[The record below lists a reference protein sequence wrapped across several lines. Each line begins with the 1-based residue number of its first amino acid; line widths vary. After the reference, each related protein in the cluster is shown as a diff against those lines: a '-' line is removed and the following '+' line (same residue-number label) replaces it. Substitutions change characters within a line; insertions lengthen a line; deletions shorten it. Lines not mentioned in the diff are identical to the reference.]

1 MKSELS
7 KTWVFRYAPDSP
19 DFIGGKGSEKMRFVA
34 EPVARLIE
42 EFNKLP
48 GIGPK
53 SAQRLAYHLLRGS
66 DEEATSLA
74 EAILTLKEKI
84 KLCSVCFNITDCD
97 PCLICQDTERDHSR
111 ICVVEKPS
119 DILPLE
125 RTGKYNGVYHVVH
138 GTISPAQGIGPEELK
153 IKELLA
159 RLQDGSATEVIVATN
174 PNVESE
180 TLAMYLQRII
190 TPLGIRVTRLAR
202 GLPFG
207 AELEYADDLTLG
219 QALENR
225 RDF

>member
-1 MKSELS
+1 
-7 KTWVFRYAPDSP
+7 
-19 DFIGGKGSEKMRFVA
+19 MRFVA

-53 SAQRLAYHLLRGS
+53 SAQRLAYHLLRSS
-66 DEEATSLA
+66 DEEATALVK
-74 EAILTLKEKI
+74 AILTLKEKI
-84 KLCSVCFNITDCD
+84 KLCSVCFHNTDCD
-97 PCLICQDTERDHSR
+97 PCLICQDTERDHSK

-125 RTGKYNGVYHVVH
+125 RTGKYNGVYHVAH
-138 GTISPAQGIGPEELK
+138 GTISPTQGIGPEELK

-159 RLQDGSATEVIVATN
+159 RLQDGSVTEVIVATN

-180 TLAMYLQRII
+180 TMAMYLQRII
-190 TPLGIRVTRLAR
+190 TPLGVCVTRLAR

>member
-1 MKSELS
+1 
-7 KTWVFRYAPDSP
+7 
-19 DFIGGKGSEKMRFVA
+19 MRFVA
-34 EPVARLIE
+34 EPISRLIE

-53 SAQRLAYHLLRGS
+53 SAKRMAYHLLRS
-66 DEEATSLA
+66 PDEEAKALA

-84 KLCSVCFNITDCD
+84 KLCSVCFDNTDCD
-97 PCLICQDTERDHSR
+97 PCRVCQDKERDHSK

-125 RTGKYNGVYHVVH
+125 QTGKYNGVYHVLH
-138 GTISPAQGIGPEELK
+138 GTISPTEGVGPEELK

-159 RLQDGSATEVIVATN
+159 RLKDGSVTEVIVATN

-180 TLAMYLQRII
+180 TMAMYLHRII
-190 TPLGIRVTRLAR
+190 TPLGFRVTRLAR

-225 RDF
+225 REF

>member
-1 MKSELS
+1 LK
-7 KTWVFRYAPDSP
+7 
-19 DFIGGKGSEKMRFVA
+19 FVP
-34 EPVARLIE
+34 EPIAGLIE
-42 EFNKLP
+42 ELNKLP

-53 SAQRLAYHLLRGS
+53 SAKRLAYHILRSS
-66 DEEATSLA
+66 DEEARALA
-74 EAILTLKEKI
+74 KAILTLKETI
-84 KLCSVCFNITDCD
+84 KLCSLCFNNTDCD
-97 PCLICQDTERDHSR
+97 PCRICQDKERDRSK

-125 RTGKYNGVYHVVH
+125 QTGKYNGVYHVLH
-138 GTISPAQGIGPEELK
+138 GTISPTEGIGPNELK

-159 RLQDGSATEVIVATN
+159 RLKDDSVTEVIVATN

-180 TLAMYLQRII
+180 TMAMYLQRII
-190 TPLGIRVTRLAR
+190 TPLGVRVTRLAR

-225 RDF
+225 REF

>member
-1 MKSELS
+1 
-7 KTWVFRYAPDSP
+7 
-19 DFIGGKGSEKMRFVA
+19 MRTIA
-34 EPVARLIE
+34 EPISRLIE
-42 EFNKLP
+42 ELNKLP

-53 SAQRLAYHLLRGS
+53 SAKRLAYHLLQSS
-66 DEEATSLA
+66 DEEARALA

-84 KLCSVCFNITDCD
+84 KLCSVCLNSTDCD
-97 PCLICQDTERDHSR
+97 PCHICQDKERDHSK

-125 RTGKYNGVYHVVH
+125 QTGKYNGVYHVLH
-138 GTISPAQGIGPEELK
+138 GTISPTQGIGPEELK
-153 IKELLA
+153 IKNLLA
-159 RLQDGSATEVIVATN
+159 RLKDGSITEVIVATN

-180 TLAMYLQRII
+180 TMAMYLHQLV

-225 RDF
+225 REF

>member
-1 MKSELS
+1 
-7 KTWVFRYAPDSP
+7 
-19 DFIGGKGSEKMRFVA
+19 MRTVA
-34 EPVARLIE
+34 EPISRLIE
-42 EFNKLP
+42 ELNKLP

-53 SAQRLAYHLLRGS
+53 SAKRLAYHLLRSS
-66 DEEATSLA
+66 DDEAKALA
-74 EAILTLKEKI
+74 EAILTIKEKI
-84 KLCSVCFNITDCD
+84 KLCSVCFDSTDCD
-97 PCLICQDTERDHSR
+97 PCRICQDTERDHSK

-125 RTGKYNGVYHVVH
+125 QTGRYDGVYHVLH
-138 GTISPAQGIGPEELK
+138 GTISPTQGIGPEDLK
-153 IKELLA
+153 VKELLA
-159 RLQDGSATEVIVATN
+159 RLKDDSVTEIIVATN

-180 TLAMYLQRII
+180 TMAMYLQRLI

-225 RDF
+225 REF

>member
-1 MKSELS
+1 
-7 KTWVFRYAPDSP
+7 
-19 DFIGGKGSEKMRFVA
+19 MRFVA

-42 EFNKLP
+42 EFSKLP

-53 SAQRLAYHLLRGS
+53 SAQRLTYHLLRS
-66 DEEATSLA
+66 PDEEARALA
-74 EAILTLKEKI
+74 EAILTLKEQI
-84 KLCSVCFNITDCD
+84 RLCSVCFNITDCD
-97 PCLICQDTERDHSR
+97 PCLVCQDKGRDHSK

-125 RTGKYNGVYHVVH
+125 RTGKYNGTYHVLH
-138 GTISPAQGIGPEELK
+138 GTISPTQGIGPDELK

-159 RLQDGSATEVIVATN
+159 RLKDGSVTEVIVATN

-180 TLAMYLQRII
+180 TMAMYLQRLIA
-190 TPLGIRVTRLAR
+190 PLGIHVTRLAR

-225 RDF
+225 REF

>member
-1 MKSELS
+1 
-7 KTWVFRYAPDSP
+7 
-19 DFIGGKGSEKMRFVA
+19 MRTVA
-34 EPVARLIE
+34 EPISRLIE
-42 EFNKLP
+42 ELNKLP

-53 SAQRLAYHLLRGS
+53 SAKRLAYHLLRSS
-66 DEEATSLA
+66 DEEAQALA

-84 KLCSVCFNITDCD
+84 KLCSVCFDSTDCD
-97 PCLICQDTERDHSR
+97 PCRICQDTERDHSK

-119 DILPLE
+119 DVLPLE
-125 RTGKYNGVYHVVH
+125 QTGRYDGVYHVLH
-138 GTISPAQGIGPEELK
+138 GTISPTQGIGPEDLK
-153 IKELLA
+153 VKELLA
-159 RLQDGSATEVIVATN
+159 RLKDDSVTEIIVATN

-180 TLAMYLQRII
+180 TMAMYLQRLI

-225 RDF
+225 REF

>member
-1 MKSELS
+1 
-7 KTWVFRYAPDSP
+7 
-19 DFIGGKGSEKMRFVA
+19 MRTVA
-34 EPVARLIE
+34 EPISRLIE
-42 EFNKLP
+42 ELNKLP

-53 SAQRLAYHLLRGS
+53 SAKRLAYHLLRSS
-66 DEEATSLA
+66 DEEAKALA

-84 KLCSVCFNITDCD
+84 KLCSVCFNNTDCD
-97 PCLICQDTERDHSR
+97 PCRICQDKERDHSK

-125 RTGKYNGVYHVVH
+125 QTGKYDGVYHVLH
-138 GTISPAQGIGPEELK
+138 GTISPTEGVGPEELK

-159 RLQDGSATEVIVATN
+159 RLKDDSVTEVIVATN

-180 TLAMYLQRII
+180 TMTLYLQRII

-225 RDF
+225 REF

>member
-1 MKSELS
+1 
-7 KTWVFRYAPDSP
+7 
-19 DFIGGKGSEKMRFVA
+19 MRTVA
-34 EPVARLIE
+34 EPISRLIE
-42 EFNKLP
+42 ELNRLP

-53 SAQRLAYHLLRGS
+53 SAKRLAYHLLRSS
-66 DEEATSLA
+66 DEEAKALA

-84 KLCSVCFNITDCD
+84 KLCSICFDSTDCD
-97 PCLICQDTERDHSR
+97 PCRICQDTERDHSK

-125 RTGKYNGVYHVVH
+125 QTGRYDGVYHVLH
-138 GTISPAQGIGPEELK
+138 GTISPTQGIGPEDLK
-153 IKELLA
+153 VKELLA
-159 RLQDGSATEVIVATN
+159 RLKDDSVTEIIVATN

-180 TLAMYLQRII
+180 TMAMYLQRLI

-225 RDF
+225 REF

>member
-1 MKSELS
+1 
-7 KTWVFRYAPDSP
+7 
-19 DFIGGKGSEKMRFVA
+19 MRTVA
-34 EPVARLIE
+34 EPISRLIE
-42 EFNKLP
+42 ELNKLP

-53 SAQRLAYHLLRGS
+53 SAKRLAYHLLRSS
-66 DEEATSLA
+66 DEEAKALA

-84 KLCSVCFNITDCD
+84 TLCSLCFDSTDCD
-97 PCLICQDTERDHSR
+97 PCRICQDKERDHSK

-125 RTGKYNGVYHVVH
+125 QTGKYDGVYHVLH
-138 GTISPAQGIGPEELK
+138 GTISPTQGIGPEEVK
-153 IKELLA
+153 IKELLT
-159 RLQDGSATEVIVATN
+159 RLKDGSVTEVIVATN

-180 TLAMYLQRII
+180 TMAMYLQRLI

-225 RDF
+225 REF

>member
-1 MKSELS
+1 
-7 KTWVFRYAPDSP
+7 
-19 DFIGGKGSEKMRFVA
+19 MRFVA
-34 EPVARLIE
+34 EPIARLIE
-42 EFNKLP
+42 ELNKLP

-53 SAQRLAYHLLRGS
+53 SAQRLAYHLLRS
-66 DEEATSLA
+66 PDEEAKTLA

-84 KLCSVCFNITDCD
+84 KLCSLCFNNTDCD
-97 PCLICQDTERDHSR
+97 PCRICQDKERDHSK

-125 RTGKYNGVYHVVH
+125 QTGKYNGVYHVLH
-138 GTISPAQGIGPEELK
+138 GTISPTQGIGPEELK

-159 RLQDGSATEVIVATN
+159 RLKDGSVTEVIVATN

-180 TLAMYLQRII
+180 TMAMYLQRII
-190 TPLGIRVTRLAR
+190 TPLGIHVTRLAR

-225 RDF
+225 QEF

>member
-1 MKSELS
+1 
-7 KTWVFRYAPDSP
+7 
-19 DFIGGKGSEKMRFVA
+19 MRTVA
-34 EPVARLIE
+34 EPISRLIE
-42 EFNKLP
+42 ELNKLP

-53 SAQRLAYHLLRGS
+53 SAKRLAYHLLRSS
-66 DEEATSLA
+66 DEEARALA

-84 KLCSVCFNITDCD
+84 KLCSVCFDSTDCD
-97 PCLICQDTERDHSR
+97 PCRICQDRERDHSK

-125 RTGKYNGVYHVVH
+125 QTGRYDGVYHVLH
-138 GTISPAQGIGPEELK
+138 GTISPTQGIGPEDLK
-153 IKELLA
+153 VRELLA
-159 RLQDGSATEVIVATN
+159 RLKDGSVTEIIVATN

-180 TLAMYLQRII
+180 TMAMYLQRLI

-225 RDF
+225 REF